1 MVIAQNASPRQ
12 RSDPLDILMF
22 GGLLVFLLLLPV
34 HLVIKKLVPGPVGS
48 YWKEVLL
55 GLLVLLWVI
64 RSLLARRLLLTRTP
78 LDWVVLVY
86 AGVFLLR
93 FFLDGSWWVGAWGLY
108 ASEMY
113 LPVFWVVATVLRE
126 RPARLLPLLSALVGV
141 GALVALGGLAEFV
154 WNVPLWPSAEMAQQH
169 GFPGV
174 FIYGTNVLR
183 VYFTFDSPTALANTL
198 AMLLPLALALILV
211 SRHRLARVTA
221 GLAAVLLG
229 ACIVV
234 TFSRG
239 IWLATVLSLGVMG
252 VWIVLSSP
260 SGRGAVRRMWRP
272 LVIVGGAAA
281 VLGLAWAA
289 AWLAWA
295 PWEDSTYEGVV
306 ELSSQAYRAVPVTG
320 VSQDLLS
327 QKPLAGQS
335 IVQTWS
341 VPDPIDGENDVRNVL
356 YEHPPQTGR
365 SVIVYLVEVPKAGAL
380 LFAAAMSPEVWSPT
394 QGDGVRFQVSVAD
407 LDALSDGRYIFARYI
422 NPKQN
427 ISDRHW
433 RNFLVDL
440 SPWAGKTV
448 QLALITEAGSAGD
461 VNFDWAGWAEP
472 KVVRVEPGYFASAE
486 TESAIVRHT
495 RSILDWARD
504 ETNRDRVAAWSQALT
519 AWRASPLWGTG
530 LGTTGVAA
538 LRTEPES
545 AFVTESQVL
554 KGLVELGL
562 LGLLALVLLWF
573 QTARVGLRTVRAI
586 GDPPQRILLI
596 GILTGLLVV
605 FVEGLVYQNLEV
617 KQVNAYFWTLLGTVA
632 FLAAQ
637 VHLAAPDQPLRPER
651 PRAGAGIESTTEG
664 E

>member
-1 MVIAQNASPRQ
+1 MVSAQNASPRQ
-12 RSDPLDILMF
+12 RSDPLDLLMF
-22 GGLLVFLLLLPV
+22 GGLLLFLLLLPI
-34 HLVIKKLVPGPVGS
+34 HLVIKKLIPGPAGS
-48 YWKEVLL
+48 YWKEALL
-55 GLLVLLWVI
+55 GLLVLVWVI
-64 RSLLARRLLLTRTP
+64 RSLLARRLLLTGTP

-93 FFLDGSWWVGAWGLY
+93 FFLDRSWWVGAWGLY
-108 ASEMY
+108 ASVMY
-113 LPVFWVVATVLRE
+113 LPVFWLAATVLRE

-183 VYFTFDSPTALANTL
+183 VYFTFDSPTTLANTL

-211 SRHRLARVTA
+211 SRHWLARVAA
-221 GLAAVLLG
+221 GLALVLLA

-272 LVIVGGAAA
+272 LLIVGGAVA

-295 PWEDSTYEGVV
+295 PWEDSTYEGVA
-306 ELSSQAYRAVPVTG
+306 ELSPQAYQAVPVTG

-341 VPDPIDGENDVRNVL
+341 VPDPIDSESDVRNVL
-356 YEHPPQTGR
+356 YQHPPQTGR
-365 SVIVYLVEVPKAGAL
+365 SVIVYLVEVPEAGAL
-380 LFAAAMSPEVWSPT
+380 RFAVAMSPETWSPT
-394 QGDGVRFQVSVAD
+394 QGDGVRFQVSVVD
-407 LDALSDGRYIFARYI
+407 PDALSDGQFIFARYI
-422 NPKQN
+422 NPKHN
-427 ISDRHW
+427 ISDRRW

-440 SPWAGKTV
+440 SPWAGKVV
-448 QLALITEAGSAGD
+448 QLALITDAGSAGD
-461 VNFDWAGWAEP
+461 WSFDWAGWAEP
-472 KVVRVEPGYFASAE
+472 QVVRVEPGYLASAE

-504 ETNRDRVAAWSQALT
+504 ETNRDRLAAWSQALT
-519 AWRASPLWGTG
+519 AWRAAPLWGTG

-545 AFVTESQVL
+545 AFVTESQIL
-554 KGLVELGL
+554 KALVELGL

-573 QTARVGLRTVRAI
+573 QIARVGLRTLRAF

-617 KQVNAYFWTLLGTVA
+617 KQVNAYFWTLVGIVA

-651 PRAGAGIESTTEG
+651 PKTGDSTASTPDG

>member
-1 MVIAQNASPRQ
+1 MVSTQDASPRQ
-12 RSDPLDILMF
+12 RSDPLDLLTF
-22 GGLLVFLLLLPV
+22 SGLLLFLLLLPV
-34 HLVIKKLVPGPVGS
+34 HLVIKKLIPGPVGS
-48 YWKEVLL
+48 HWKEALL
-55 GLLVLLWVI
+55 GLLVLVWCI
-64 RSLLARRLLLTRTP
+64 RSLRARRLLLTRTP

-93 FFLDGSWWVGAWGLY
+93 FFLDRSWWVGAWGLY
-108 ASEMY
+108 TSVMY
-113 LPVFWVVATVLRE
+113 LPVFWLAATVLHE
-126 RPARLLPLLSALVGV
+126 RPARLLPLLLAMIGV
-141 GALVALGGLAEFV
+141 GALVAFGGLAEFV

-183 VYFTFDSPTALANTL
+183 VYFTFDSPTTLANTL

-211 SRHRLARVTA
+211 SRHRLVRAAA
-221 GLAAVLLG
+221 GLALVLL
-229 ACIVV
+229 ATCIVV

-252 VWIVLSSP
+252 AWIVLSSP

-272 LVIVGGAAA
+272 LLIVGGAVA

-295 PWEDSTYEGVV
+295 PWEDSTYEGVA
-306 ELSSQAYRAVPVTG
+306 ELSPQAYQAVPVTG

-341 VPDPIDGENDVRNVL
+341 VPDPIDSESDVRNVL

-365 SVIVYLVEVPKAGAL
+365 SVIVYLVEVPEAGAL
-380 LFAAAMSPEVWSPT
+380 RFAVAMSPEIWSPT
-394 QGDGVRFQVSVAD
+394 QGDGVRFQVSVVD
-407 LDALSDGRYIFARYI
+407 PDALSDGQFIFARYI
-422 NPKQN
+422 NPKHN
-427 ISDRHW
+427 ISDRRW

-440 SPWAGKTV
+440 SPWAGKVV
-448 QLALITEAGSAGD
+448 QLALITDAGSAGD
-461 VNFDWAGWAEP
+461 WSFDWAGWAEP
-472 KVVRVEPGYFASAE
+472 QVVRVEPGYLASAE

-504 ETNRDRVAAWSQALT
+504 ETNRDRLAAWSQALT
-519 AWRASPLWGTG
+519 AWRAAPLWGTG

-554 KGLVELGL
+554 KALVELGL
-562 LGLLALVLLWF
+562 PGLLALVLLWF
-573 QTARVGLRTVRAI
+573 QIARVGLRTLRAI

-617 KQVNAYFWTLLGTVA
+617 KQVNAYFWTLVGIVA

-637 VHLAAPDQPLRPER
+637 VHLAAPDQPLRPEW
-651 PRAGAGIESTTEG
+651 PKTGDSTESTPNSE
-664 E
+664 